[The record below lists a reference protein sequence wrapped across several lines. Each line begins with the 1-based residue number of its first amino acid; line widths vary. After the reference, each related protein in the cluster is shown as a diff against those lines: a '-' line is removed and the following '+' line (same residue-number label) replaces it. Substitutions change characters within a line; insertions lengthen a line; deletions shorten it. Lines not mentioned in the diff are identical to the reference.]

1 MNDLRT
7 LFGPTEERESTES
20 EKQMSSISSAALRE
34 LVGAGSAG
42 STAPTTSTG
51 LRDLVGAPTAVSI
64 SSAGDLSLVAGAPRP
79 PSPTASS
86 DLAALVGDGPA
97 AATPST
103 SSADLAALVGGG
115 ERDAA
120 PSSSPAD
127 LSAMVGSR
135 SAERIDDTAWRAPD
149 LAQAGR
155 RPLFGGRRK
164 AGPVNYLS
172 VAVATLAVVALV
184 GTASFAVVLRATA
197 NPADDAMVSLRE
209 REAELANETKVLETA
224 VDLYAGSTSEA
235 AALAETS
242 APVLAALQGRVD
254 GAALTAAENAR
265 VVLADKAK
273 AATAVSVPAY
283 QRESID
289 EKSLDD
295 VGQAIDDVR
304 LARETLPPLIS
315 EARDARSSVVAALSD
330 YRTALGSL
338 GTAIQSEA
346 ATLVAANDSAGSSFR
361 TAVTDAAARIVS
373 AQQAGGD
380 GLADMP
386 AYAVA
391 VDALRAENARIIA
404 LEEADREATPNRPTT
419 PNGGTDNG
427 RDPDSNPSD
436 PGTPSPEPSPPAPS
450 PDPEPSPEPT
460 QPEPTPDPE
469 PEPTE
474 PSVPNPDPTAPIEGG
489 TA

>member
-7 LFGPTEERESTES
+7 LFGPTEEREKAETA
-20 EKQMSSISSAALRE
+20 KQASPTSSVALRA
-34 LVGAGSAG
+34 LVGAGSAE
-42 STAPTTSTG
+42 SPAPTSSTS
-51 LRDLVGAPTAVSI
+51 LRDLVGATAAVSA
-64 SSAGDLSLVAGAPRP
+64 SSSGDLSLVAGPPRP
-79 PSPTASS
+79 PSV
-86 DLAALVGDGPA
+86 AAP
-97 AATPST
+97 
-103 SSADLAALVGGG
+103 ADLAALVGPGF
-115 ERDAA
+115 EAAA
-120 PSSSPAD
+120 PSSSSDLTALVGGGKSTAPSSSGD
-127 LSAMVGSR
+127 LSAIVGAR
-135 SAERIDDTAWRAPD
+135 SPEKLDDSGWRAPD

-209 REAELANETKVLETA
+209 REAELANETKVLQTA

-254 GAALTAAENAR
+254 GAALTSAENAR
-265 VVLADKAK
+265 VVLAEKAR
-273 AATAVSVPAY
+273 AAAPVSVPAY
-283 QRESID
+283 QREPID

-304 LARETLPPLIS
+304 LARETLPPLIT
-315 EARDARSSVVAALSD
+315 EARDARSAVVTALSD
-330 YRTALGSL
+330 YRAALGLL

-346 ATLVAANDSAGSSFR
+346 TKLVAANDSAGSNFR
-361 TAVTDAAARIVS
+361 SAVTDAAGRIVS

-380 GLADMP
+380 GLSDMP
-386 AYAVA
+386 TYAVA

-404 LEEADREATPNRPTT
+404 LEEAEREATPNRPTN

-427 RDPDSNPSD
+427 RDPYSNNSD

-474 PSVPNPDPTAPIEGG
+474 PSVPNPDPSAPIEGG

>member
-7 LFGPTEERESTES
+7 LFGPTEERQSTES
-20 EKQMSSISSAALRE
+20 GKQSSSVISAALRT
-34 LVGAGSAG
+34 LVGGRSAE
-42 STAPTTSTG
+42 SSAPTSSTS
-51 LRDLVGAPTAVSI
+51 LRDLVGAPTAVSTP
-64 SSAGDLSLVAGAPRP
+64 SSGDLSLVVGSSRP
-79 PSPTASS
+79 QSARAAA
-86 DLAALVGDGPA
+86 DLAALVGEGSDSA
-97 AATPST
+97 VS
-103 SSADLAALVGGG
+103 SSASSDLAALVGGG
-115 ERDAA
+115 ERVAA
-120 PSSSPAD
+120 SSSAAD

-135 SAERIDDTAWRAPD
+135 SAEKLDDTGWRAPD

-209 REAELANETKVLETA
+209 REAELANETKVLQTA

-254 GAALTAAENAR
+254 GAALTTAENAR
-265 VVLADKAK
+265 VVLAEKAK
-273 AATAVSVPAY
+273 AAAPVSVPAY

-304 LARETLPPLIS
+304 LARETLPPLIT
-315 EARDARSSVVAALSD
+315 EARDARSSVVTALSD
-330 YRTALGSL
+330 YRTALTSL
-338 GTAIQSEA
+338 GTAIQAEA
-346 ATLVAANDSAGSSFR
+346 AKLTAANESAGSNFR
-361 TAVTDAAARIVS
+361 TAVTDAAARVVS

-391 VDALRAENARIIA
+391 VDALRVENARVVA
-404 LEEADREATPNRPTT
+404 LEEAEREATRNRPTT

-427 RDPDSNPSD
+427 RDPDSDSSD
-436 PGTPSPEPSPPAPS
+436 PGTPSPEPSQPAPS

-469 PEPTE
+469 PQPSQ
-474 PSVPNPDPTAPIEGG
+474 PSVPDPDPTTPTEGG